1 MHDILSSIRSSNRSV
16 AFALGFLI
24 VFGVLYGLYAAAR
37 GTVVE
42 RLIIDTLTVQ
52 PSAAVINWISPGE
65 AVTANGH
72 RLLSAKARLSV
83 LNGCEGTESLLL
95 LIAAIAA
102 FSASWRAKLVGML
115 FGTVVIYVINQ
126 GRIIGLYYALRHERA
141 WFEALHGFVAPTLII
156 LIGALF
162 FMWWIAWAGR
172 GPHEHQPAV

>member
-1 MHDILSSIRSSNRSV
+1 MHNLLSPIRSSRRSV
-16 AFALGFLI
+16 VFAFGFLI

-42 RLIIDTLTVQ
+42 RLLIDTLTVR
-52 PSAAVINWISPGE
+52 PSAAIVNWISPGE

-72 RLLSAKARLSV
+72 RLVSAKARLSV

-102 FSASWRAKLVGML
+102 FSAPWRAKLVGML
-115 FGTVVIYVINQ
+115 LGTVMIYAINQ
-126 GRIIGLYYALRHERA
+126 GRIIALYYALRHERA

-162 FMWWIAWAGR
+162 FMWWVAWAQR
-172 GPHEHQPAV
+172 GSHEHQPAV